1 MLSSD
6 QFTGIQAFIET
17 AQAGSFTLA
26 AQRLD
31 LTRSAV
37 GKAVAR
43 LERRLGVRL
52 FHRSTRRLALTEE
65 GQAYLA
71 HCIRAMDAFETA
83 ETDLL
88 ARRGAPRGRVRIALP
103 VLFGRH
109 RVLPV
114 LVALAERHPGL
125 HFDLRF
131 SSERS
136 DLQEEG
142 IDLAVRIGELRDEAE
157 LVARP
162 LGMQRT
168 QLCAAPGY
176 LLARGVPVHPDDLP
190 AHDGIAA
197 SQSPVRWALTD
208 ASGHRHIARPT
219 GRWRSS
225 DTQAMRDLVL
235 AGHGLALLPQWL
247 AAPHLQSG
255 ALAAV
260 LDGWQGPALP
270 IHALWPQGGPLPL
283 RVRTVIDALVEAFE
297 QPAAL

>member
-1 MLSSD
+1 MLSRD

-43 LERRLGVRL
+43 LERRMGVRL

-65 GQAYLA
+65 GEAYLA
-71 HCIRAMDAFETA
+71 HCICAMDAFEAA
-83 ETDLL
+83 ETDLVS
-88 ARRGAPRGRVRIALP
+88 RRAAPRGRVRIALP

-114 LVALAERHPGL
+114 LVSLAERHPGL
-125 HFDLRF
+125 DFDLRF

-162 LGMQRT
+162 LGTQRT
-168 QLCAAPGY
+168 LPCAAPGY
-176 LLARGVPVHPDDLP
+176 LVARGVPIHPDDLP

-197 SQSPVRWALTD
+197 S
-208 ASGHRHIARPT
+208 
-219 GRWRSS
+219 
-225 DTQAMRDLVL
+225 
-235 AGHGLALLPQWL
+235 
-247 AAPHLQSG
+247 
-255 ALAAV
+255 V
-260 LDGWQGPALP
+260 LDGWHGPALP

-297 QPAAL
+297 KPGAL